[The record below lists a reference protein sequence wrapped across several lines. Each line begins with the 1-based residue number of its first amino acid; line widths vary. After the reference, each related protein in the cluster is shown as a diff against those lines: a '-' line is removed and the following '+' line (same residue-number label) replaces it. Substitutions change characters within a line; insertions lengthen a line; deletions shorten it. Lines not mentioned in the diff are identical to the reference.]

1 MGSRGLN
8 SGLGSKKL
16 KSNTT
21 DRAAEYVSSKE
32 AHAMFRKETK
42 RWVSELKP
50 DELSAFKAYTSESS
64 SRSYKTQ
71 NRPLRDEM
79 FAGMTRDEV
88 ITNIE
93 KATSNTYIKADTLAM
108 DKAIENYT
116 IPKAFVG
123 YRGAGYSLLGLGRNA
138 SYEDLKGMVGEMVHD
153 RGFMSVSSV
162 RGAEFSRQILYRIV
176 VPKGKGIGADISS
189 VSVMGHGE
197 QETLLARGT
206 VYKVMSVKR
215 GPKGKPIVTLKV
227 VGRK

>member
-1 MGSRGLN
+1 MGSRGL
-8 SGLGSKKL
+8 GSNL
-16 KSNTT
+16 KGGSN
-21 DRAAEYVSSKE
+21 RAAEYKTAKE
-32 AHAMFRKETK
+32 AHAMLRSETK
-42 RWVSELKP
+42 RWVSNLQP
-50 DELSAFKAYTSESS
+50 GQLDAFKAYTSESS

-71 NRPLRDEM
+71 NKPLRDKL

-88 ITNIE
+88 INNIE
-93 KATSNTYIKADTLAM
+93 KATSNQYIKVDTLAM

-123 YRGAGYSLLGLGRNA
+123 YRGAGYSLLGLSKNA
-138 SYEDLKGMVGEMVHD
+138 SFEDLKSMVGETVHD

-162 RGAEFSRQILYRIV
+162 RGAEFSKQILYRVII
-176 VPKGKGIGADISS
+176 PSGKGIGADISS

-206 VYKVMSVKR
+206 VYRVMSVKR
-215 GPKGKPIVTLKV
+215 GPHGKPIVTLKV